1 MLAYGVTT
9 ETMQHSRGA
18 PSGNLFLPLLL
29 GAPVKGASG
38 PLSCVVRLLSSV
50 PVPLTRT
57 WKARPWLLV
66 QAAMKAAP
74 DMVITASFR
83 EEAQPTSPSCPVEDD
98 SLVTTLDA
106 WPPPREAGRAKGL
119 PTSSFRLMAPISQ
132 GY

>member
-1 MLAYGVTT
+1 MMLAYGVTT

-50 PVPLTRT
+50 PVPLTST

-66 QAAMKAAP
+66 QAAMKAQTEQE
-74 DMVITASFR
+74 VR
-83 EEAQPTSPSCPVEDD
+83 RGELEGRG
-98 SLVTTLDA
+98 LG
-106 WPPPREAGRAKGL
+106 PPGKLWGRNVWGGRPL
-119 PTSSFRLMAPISQ
+119 PTSLELSFLPHPS
-132 GY
+132 